1 MHAKKNTVHAPSSI
15 QYCSGPITIIA
26 MITGINSTRRAVSW
40 FAEIHREKNCNMRGN
55 LFRERDFGKLGTC

>member
-1 MHAKKNTVHAPSSI
+1 
-15 QYCSGPITIIA
+15 

-40 FAEIHREKNCNMRGN
+40 FAEIHREKNCNMQGN